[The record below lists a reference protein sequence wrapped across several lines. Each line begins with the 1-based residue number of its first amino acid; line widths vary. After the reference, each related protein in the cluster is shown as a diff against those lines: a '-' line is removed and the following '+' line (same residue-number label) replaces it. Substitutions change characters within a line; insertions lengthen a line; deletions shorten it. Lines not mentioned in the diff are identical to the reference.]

1 MIYNQIVTWTAFAIL
16 AMFLLQLNL
25 TYMNRILNLASVIN
39 IGYSS
44 TITSQL
50 SPTSWSWWDPPEWQG
65 PLASQSLGRAFR
77 QPFHLFTFAFKTIL
91 SLHLPHSEG
100 SQLLKGEIKREP
112 VSDVS
117 LVVPIHLC
125 SMLCKKYKM
134 FNSMIVFR
142 PVPTLG
148 SSSSML

>member
-1 MIYNQIVTWTAFAIL
+1 MATKISQKFRNTRPPPPCLGNIPKKYH
-16 AMFLLQLNL
+16 FLVLLLWLRLFIDNNF
-25 TYMNRILNLASVIN
+25 T
-39 IGYSS
+39 
-44 TITSQL
+44 
-50 SPTSWSWWDPPEWQG
+50 SPTSWSWWDPPEWQD

-77 QPFHLFTFAFKTIL
+77 WPFHSFIFAFKTIL
-91 SLHLPHSEG
+91 ALHLPHSEG

-134 FNSMIVFR
+134 FNSLILFR